1 LTEAAASSEATAGTL
16 PGLAPGLRGAVAA
29 GFVYDPITMLL
40 GEIVFWVSV
49 ALITYAYVGYPLALA
64 VVSLLRTRR
73 VEKADVSPS
82 VTFIITAY
90 NEEKR
95 IAEKLENTL
104 KLVYPRSKLEIL
116 VASDCSPDKTDEI
129 VKSYGERG
137 IQLVR
142 ASVRKGKEA
151 AQKLAVEVAKGE
163 IFVFSDVAT
172 ILPEHAVS
180 NIVKNFNDPTVG
192 CVSSVDRFVDQDGQ
206 ASGEGAYVRYEMFLR
221 SLETRVN
228 SLVGLSGSFF
238 AARREV
244 CKAAWSDDLQSDF
257 NTVLNSM
264 RMGLRGVADP
274 DSIGYYKN
282 IADERKEYDR
292 KVRTVLRG
300 ISVFMRSLALVNPL
314 RHSVFAWQLLSHK
327 LCRWLVPFAM
337 MTAFVSNAL
346 LVLSSRWYA
355 MLFLI
360 QILFYSVALGGIFW
374 KPLLRLPIVRL
385 FSFFLLVN
393 ASIFQAW
400 IRYWSG
406 ERLIVWEPS
415 KR

>member
-1 LTEAAASSEATAGTL
+1 MNTMIAVEVSLWISL
-16 PGLAPGLRGAVAA
+16 GLIA
-29 GFVYDPITMLL
+29 
-40 GEIVFWVSV
+40 
-49 ALITYAYVGYPLALA
+49 YAYVGYPAILAAMAL
-64 VVSLLRTRR
+64 VRTKPIR
-73 VEKADVSPS
+73 KADITPS
-82 VTFIITAY
+82 VTFVITAY

-95 IAEKLENTL
+95 ITEKLENTL

-116 VASDCSPDKTDEI
+116 VASDCSSDKTDEI
-129 VKSYGERG
+129 VKAYVDRG
-137 IQLVR
+137 VELVR

-163 IFVFSDVAT
+163 VFVFSDVAT
-172 ILPEHAVS
+172 ILTEQAVS
-180 NIVKNFNDPTVG
+180 NIVKNFHDPTVG
-192 CVSSVDRFVDQDGQ
+192 CVSSVDRFIDQDGRV
-206 ASGEGAYVRYEMFLR
+206 SGEGAYVRYEMFLR

-238 AARREV
+238 AVRCVV
-244 CKAAWSDDLQSDF
+244 CKQAWSDDLQSDF

-282 IADERKEYDR
+282 IADERKEFDR

-300 ISVFMRSLALVNPL
+300 ISVFMKSLGLVNPMRYPL
-314 RHSVFAWQLLSHK
+314 FAWQLVSHK

-337 MTAFVSNAL
+337 LIVLVSNVILTIGFGAYGL
-346 LVLSSRWYA
+346 LFVLQA
-355 MLFLI
+355 I
-360 QILFYSVALGGIFW
+360 FYGVAIGGLWW
-374 KPLLRLPIVRL
+374 KPLLRLPAVKL
-385 FSFFLLVN
+385 PAFFVVVN
-393 ASIFQAW
+393 ASIFKAW

>member
-1 LTEAAASSEATAGTL
+1 MML
-16 PGLAPGLRGAVAA
+16 
-29 GFVYDPITMLL
+29 FV
-40 GEIVFWVSV
+40 EIIFWVSV
-49 ALITYAYVGYPLALA
+49 AVITYAYVGYPLALG

-73 VEKADVSPS
+73 VEKADVCPS

>member
-1 LTEAAASSEATAGTL
+1 MML
-16 PGLAPGLRGAVAA
+16 
-29 GFVYDPITMLL
+29 FV
-40 GEIVFWVSV
+40 EIIFWVSV
-49 ALITYAYVGYPLALA
+49 AVITYAYVGYPLALG
-64 VVSLLRTRR
+64 VVSVLRTRR

-116 VASDCSPDKTDEI
+116 VASDCSSDKTDEI
-129 VKSYGERG
+129 VKSYGDRG

-151 AQKLAVEVAKGE
+151 AQKLAVEVANGE

-172 ILPEHAVS
+172 ILPELAVS
-180 NIVKNFNDPTVG
+180 NIVKNFHDPTVG
-192 CVSSVDRFVDQDGQ
+192 CVSSVDRFVDQEGRV
-206 ASGEGAYVRYEMFLR
+206 SGEGAYVRYEMFLR

-244 CKAAWSDDLQSDF
+244 CKGKWSDDLQSDF

-274 DSIGYYKN
+274 ESVGYYKN

-346 LVLSSRWYA
+346 LALSSQWYA

-360 QILFYSVALGGIFW
+360 QILFYSMALGGILW
-374 KPLLRLPIVRL
+374 KPLLRFPIVKL

-400 IRYWSG
+400 VRYWSG

>member
-1 LTEAAASSEATAGTL
+1 
-16 PGLAPGLRGAVAA
+16 
-29 GFVYDPITMLL
+29 
-40 GEIVFWVSV
+40 
-49 ALITYAYVGYPLALA
+49 
-64 VVSLLRTRR
+64 
-73 VEKADVSPS
+73 
-82 VTFIITAY
+82 
-90 NEEKR
+90 
-95 IAEKLENTL
+95 LENTL
-104 KLVYPRSKLEIL
+104 KLAYPVSQLKVV
-116 VASDCSPDKTDEI
+116 VASDCSSDKTDEI
-129 VKSYGERG
+129 VKAYADRG
-137 IQLVR
+137 VQLVR

-151 AQKLAVEVAKGE
+151 AQKLAVEEANGE

-180 NIVKNFNDPTVG
+180 NIVKNFHDPTVG
-192 CVSSVDRFVDQDGQ
+192 CVSSVDRFIDQDGG

-244 CKAAWSDDLQSDF
+244 CKGGWSEDLQSDF

-264 RMGLRGVADP
+264 RMGLRGVSDP
-274 DSIGYYKN
+274 DSIGYYRN

-300 ISVFMRSLALVNPL
+300 ISVFMRSVALVNPL

-327 LCRWLVPFAM
+327 FCRWLVPFGM
-337 MTAFVSNAL
+337 MAAFVSNAL
-346 LVLSSRWYA
+346 LALSSRWYA

-360 QILFYSVALGGIFW
+360 QILFYLVALGGILFR
-374 KPLLRLPIVRL
+374 PLLRLSIIRMA
-385 FSFFLLVN
+385 SYFLLVN
-393 ASIFQAW
+393 ASILQAW
-400 IRYWSG
+400 IKYWSG